1 MYSKAST
8 FVFVLS
14 AAFTLCSILGMF
26 YTLYSDNTVEYGDE
40 YAGLALKLPWLTDPS
55 RIGRHE

>member
-14 AAFTLCSILGMF
+14 AAFDSLFHSWHV
-26 YTLYSDNTVEYGDE
+26 LY
-40 YAGLALKLPWLTDPS
+40 LIQ
-55 RIGRHE
+55 R